1 MKKIL
6 SLMKE
11 NIINGRRVRI
21 FESDYYT
28 VKVIKTQYSV
38 NVSIFPKNEFTP
50 QIYTKYNYDTGN
62 IIEFEIG
69 TTSYGGVT
77 KEDIK
82 KIIEGYEVALLT
94 VEQLEELLKNYIE
107 K

>member
-6 SLMKE
+6 SLIE
-11 NIINGRRVRI
+11 ESIGNGRRIRI

-38 NVSIFPKNEFTP
+38 NISVFPKKEYIP

-69 TTSYGGVT
+69 TTSYSDTT
-77 KEDIK
+77 KQIIK
-82 KIIEGYEVALLT
+82 DIIEGYEVALIT
-94 VEQLEELLKNYIE
+94 VEKLEELLKNYIE